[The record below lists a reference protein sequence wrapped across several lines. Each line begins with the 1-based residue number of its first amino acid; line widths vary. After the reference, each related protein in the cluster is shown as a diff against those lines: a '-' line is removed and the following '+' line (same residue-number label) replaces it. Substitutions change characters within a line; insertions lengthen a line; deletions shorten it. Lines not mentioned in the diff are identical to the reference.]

1 MGMMLSIIQSY
12 NMYKEYTTKPEN
24 KPPEYIEMD
33 VIKICPRLNSMFN
46 LYGKSR
52 VEIL

>member
-24 KPPEYIEMD
+24 KSPEYIEMD
-33 VIKICPRLNSMFN
+33 VIKIHSNLNSMLN
-46 LYGKSR
+46 LYGKSY
-52 VEIL
+52 VEVL

>member
-33 VIKICPRLNSMFN
+33 VIKYSNLNSMLN
-46 LYGKSR
+46 LYGKSY
-52 VEIL
+52 VEVL

>member
-12 NMYKEYTTKPEN
+12 NMYKEYTTKLEDE
-24 KPPEYIEMD
+24 PPEYIEMD

-46 LYGKSR
+46 LYGKSH

>member
-1 MGMMLSIIQSY
+1 MLLSVIQSY
-12 NMYKEYTTKPEN
+12 NMYKEYTTKLEDE
-24 KPPEYIEMD
+24 PPEYIEMD

-46 LYGKSR
+46 LYGKSH